1 MSNLIIKILKENKS
15 FLLFISLMFVFRSSI
30 ADWNDVPTGSM
41 NPTIVEGDRILV
53 NKMAY
58 DLRLP
63 FTNIQLMKL
72 SDPERGDIVIFNSDV
87 ANKRFVKRVI
97 GLPGDTVELRD
108 NALLINGQ
116 MLEYKT
122 LSSDQVSLDKTE
134 IIKGVEHLIR
144 INKEGSS
151 LSSFLPVK
159 VPEGSYL
166 VLGDNRDNSSDSRV
180 IGLIP
185 RDEII
190 GRTKSVILSLNYQN
204 YFIPRADRFIHA
216 L

>member
-97 GLPGDTVELRD
+97 GIPGDTVELRD

-122 LSSDQVSLDKTE
+122 LTSDQVSLDKTE

>member
-97 GLPGDTVELRD
+97 GIPGDTVELRD

-122 LSSDQVSLDKTE
+122 LTSDQVSLDKTE

-151 LSSFLPVK
+151 
-159 VPEGSYL
+159 YL
-166 VLGDNRDNSSDSRV
+166 VFFQL
-180 IGLIP
+180 
-185 RDEII
+185 
-190 GRTKSVILSLNYQN
+190 KSLKE
-204 YFIPRADRFIHA
+204 AT
-216 L
+216 

>member
-97 GLPGDTVELRD
+97 GIPGDTVELRD